1 MGDDIISLTQN
12 NYDKYDNLYMQ
23 TVSFGII
30 NKWAKVVER
39 STAVT
44 IKINEKWESKKL
56 NGSAV
61 NLDNYC
67 KSSAK
72 SGHY

>member
-1 MGDDIISLTQN
+1 
-12 NYDKYDNLYMQ
+12 MQ